1 MKKTQ
6 QGGIKILILAII
18 IIALIVM
25 YYFHL
30 SNKREEI
37 KENSTAIT
45 ETDEVLLRN
54 LETNYPPSPK
64 EVVKLYAQISKCFYD
79 RDWDEAEL
87 VRLANMSRA
96 LLDDELKSTQTDE
109 EYLKSLKKDI
119 DDYAS
124 KDMKISSYS
133 TSSSV
138 DVEYKN
144 TSKGEMASLYCV
156 FNVRQAST
164 ILTSNQEYVL
174 RKDSNGHWKILG
186 WRLAKDN
193 D

>member
-1 MKKTQ
+1 VKKTQ
-6 QGGIKILILAII
+6 QNSLKLLILAVI

-54 LETNYPPSPK
+54 LDTNYPPSPK

-79 RDWDEAEL
+79 RDYDESEL
-87 VRLANMSRA
+87 AKLAQMSRE
-96 LLDDELKSTQTDE
+96 LLDDELKNTQSDE

-124 KDMKISSYS
+124 KDMKISSFS

-138 DVEYKN
+138 DVEYKK
-144 TSKGEMASLYCV
+144 TAEGEMASLYCL
-156 FNVRQAST
+156 FNVRQSST
-164 ILTSNQEYVL
+164 ILTSNQEFIL
-174 RKDSNGHWKILG
+174 RKDSDGHWKILG
-186 WRLAKDN
+186 WRLAKTN